1 MAGALLLVVVL
12 HGVEVVVL
20 ALLGRLVRRVVS
32 SLLGSL
38 VRGVVRGLLRGVV
51 RGGGLLRLATLAVA
65 ASATPPAT
73 PSATH
78 PAAAVAAAPG
88 VIVRVVRGG
97 AAARAVATRHAGV
110 C

>member
-1 MAGALLLVVVL
+1 MAQGVALLLVVVL

-20 ALLGRLVRRVVS
+20 ALLGRLVRRVVG
-32 SLLGSL
+32 SLLGRL

-73 PSATH
+73 PPST
-78 PAAAVAAAPG
+78 PAVTAAPG
-88 VIVRVVRGG
+88 VVVWVVRGG

>member
-38 VRGVVRGLLRGVV
+38 VRRVVRGLLRGVV

-65 ASATPPAT
+65 ASATASATPTATPPA
-73 PSATH
+73 
-78 PAAAVAAAPG
+78 AAAPG

>member
-1 MAGALLLVVVL
+1 MVVL

-20 ALLGRLVRRVVS
+20 ALLGRLVRRVVG
-32 SLLGSL
+32 SLLGRL

-65 ASATPPAT
+65 ASATPPA
-73 PSATH
+73 AT
-78 PAAAVAAAPG
+78 APG
-88 VIVRVVRGG
+88 VVVRVVRGG

>member
-1 MAGALLLVVVL
+1 MVVL

-38 VRGVVRGLLRGVV
+38 VRRVVRGLLRGVV

-65 ASATPPAT
+65 ASATPTAT
-73 PSATH
+73 P
-78 PAAAVAAAPG
+78 PAATVAAAPG

>member
-73 PSATH
+73 PPATH
-78 PAAAVAAAPG
+78 PAAAAPG

>member
-1 MAGALLLVVVL
+1 M
-12 HGVEVVVL
+12 L

-38 VRGVVRGLLRGVV
+38 VRRVVRGLLRGVV

-65 ASATPPAT
+65 ASATPTAT
-73 PSATH
+73 PT
-78 PAAAVAAAPG
+78 VAAAPG

>member
-38 VRGVVRGLLRGVV
+38 VRRVVRGLLRGVV

-73 PSATH
+73 PPAT
-78 PAAAVAAAPG
+78 PTAAAVAAAPG